1 MAKYEEILD
10 TLKEGGY
17 RLTPQRVMILSAIAS
32 DKGHVTAEE
41 IHEKVKQTYPYIDI
55 ATVYRTLQLLK
66 RHRLVLEIDLGSG
79 SSQYELTRAD
89 RHHHM
94 VCRECQRTIN
104 IDHRRFLE
112 PVRAALLE
120 EFEFEADI
128 DHFAIFGLCK
138 DCRAKQ
144 AETA

>member
-10 TLKEGGY
+10 TLKEVGY

-32 DKGHVTAEE
+32 NRGHITAEE

-55 ATVYRTLQLLK
+55 ATVYRTLQMLK
-66 RHRLVLEIDLGSG
+66 RLRLVMEIDLGSG

-94 VCRECQRTIN
+94 VCRECHRTIN

-112 PVRAALLE
+112 PVRTALLE

-144 AETA
+144 A